1 MALRLWRRSA
11 LGYDRSGPDCLRP
24 AFASSCAGAALPRTR
39 VPLTRRWPRR
49 NRRHAAPACGRPVL
63 ALCAVRGLRSRRVHH
78 RLGAAPAPAARNVHV
93 PPRHAFG
100 HPCEAER
107 DGLTGRSRRHDSAHS
122 PARARLVRGLLRLV
136 GHPRVDHM
144 GYRRSRPGTRSRCT
158 PAPQAPGHRR
168 RADGHRR
175 DPRRS
180 PPVPHD
186 TGLGRLHRLAL
197 RRPRRRSRSRTP
209 VRYGTRGD
217 PRGQARA
224 RGLLAAG
231 RGFGGPSPRTRP
243 RVRRH
248 ERVGRH
254 RHGGRGGLRSLLGDC
269 CCACDPHR
277 GRGDAAASLIGAF
290 HG

>member
-11 LGYDRSGPDCLRP
+11 LRCGRGAPYRLRP
-24 AFASSCAGAALPRTR
+24 TLDPDCAGAALPRTR

-49 NRRHAAPACGRPVL
+49 NRRHATPACGRPVL
-63 ALCAVRGLRSRRVHH
+63 AFRAVRSLRPRRVHH
-78 RLGAAPAPAARNVHV
+78 RLGAAPAPAARNIHV

-100 HPCEAER
+100 HPCATER
-107 DGLTGRSRRHDSAHS
+107 NGLAGRPRSHDPAHP
-122 PARARLVRGLLRLV
+122 PARARMVRGILRLV

-144 GYRRSRPGTRSRCT
+144 GYRRGRPGTRSRCT
-158 PAPQAPGHRR
+158 PAPPAPGHRR
-168 RADGHRR
+168 NTHGDRS

-186 TGLGRLHRLAL
+186 TGLGRPHRLAL
-197 RRPRRRSRSRTP
+197 RRPRRRSRSRAS

-231 RGFGGPSPRTRP
+231 RRFGRTSPRTRP

>member
-11 LGYDRSGPDCLRP
+11 LGCDRSGPDCLRP
-24 AFASSCAGAALPRTR
+24 ALDPDCTGPALPHARL
-39 VPLTRRWPRR
+39 PLARRRACR
-49 NRRHAAPACGRPVL
+49 NWRHATPACGRPVL
-63 ALCAVRGLRSRRVHH
+63 ALRAVRSLRARRVHH
-78 RLGAAPAPAARNVHV
+78 RLGTAPPPATRNVHV

-100 HPCEAER
+100 HPCETER
-107 DGLTGRSRRHDSAHS
+107 NGLAGRPRSHDPAHP
-122 PARARLVRGLLRLV
+122 PARARMVRGLLRLV

-144 GYRRSRPGTRSRCT
+144 GYRRGRPGTRSRCT
-158 PAPQAPGHRR
+158 PAPPAPGHRR

-180 PPVPHD
+180 HPVPLD
-186 TGLGRLHRLAL
+186 TSLGSTHRLAL
-197 RRPRRRSRSRTP
+197 RRPRRRSRSRAS
-209 VRYGTRGD
+209 VRHGTRGD

-231 RGFGGPSPRTRP
+231 RRFGRTSPRTRP